1 MKRLLTFLLLIIP
14 MTSMINAQSYKS
26 VDYSDLW
33 AKVEKAL
40 KKGLPQTAVKYLD
53 ELEDLAT
60 KADDGLELLVVCE
73 TKLDQLR
80 EYNWKEASPYY
91 SKVDLI
97 RSIVL
102 GDLNGSIA
110 KYSDH
115 PRVLRLHYHKLLE
128 EKRNIDYR
136 FDKSGADYLAFKSR
150 CLDLLKGHSSKDYY
164 YDNVKEIVESMDSE
178 DLSGSISGYRN
189 QYVPHQDVA
198 IRISTRNLSR
208 VTLDIYRLNDNRFWK
223 EGYRFG
229 LFDLKRISTKVS
241 SHTYDMPDE
250 YNIPGEKRDTISCGQ
265 AGNYVL
271 HFHSGKH
278 DSYTDIC
285 VSSVATG
292 LRKVG
297 NVQEIYAANIV
308 TGKPYKEVLAEAYR
322 NPGRKYSGSIVKIT
336 PAKKAIV
343 TQKGF
348 TELPMEFEQKK
359 GKEYIDWA
367 LRVSAGKDIYAP
379 LLSVDNYRVET
390 ELDRERMSEGMSL
403 YTDRKLYKPS
413 DTIFFKVICYKSDRE
428 RGEVLANKPIEL
440 SIRHTSEDKPFA
452 TFKVVTNDMG
462 SASGFFTLPEES
474 KNGKYYIMSEYRH
487 LGEVRVE
494 TYKRPNFDFK
504 LEPNEG
510 VYIFSDI
517 VRQKGTVESF
527 AGYSIAG
534 CKVEYS
540 VTCHS
545 VWHPGHRSYN
555 SYYSEEVTSGEVL
568 SDNDG
573 HFEISFIAKHPAG
586 DSFNPKE
593 HSEDVIAFVIDTK
606 VTDPQGETHSKS
618 TTVRVSD
625 IPLVMGLRF
634 STPMSQSY
642 KDPDNN
648 VSRVIVE
655 KNEVKAVTFT
665 VDNLNYRPYE
675 TKVTYSLLQDGKVVG
690 SETVSSNSEIP
701 FDFASVKSGAYT
713 LAYKSVYRGIEI
725 EGKTEIVI
733 FDTNENRLPVK
744 AVYFY
749 YPIVTENGI
758 EFLIGT
764 TEDNLW
770 LEMGLFDNH
779 KCHHRESL
787 HLKNEVLRISLPY
800 KEEYRSS
807 VKMSIFGF
815 RNGEAIDHQYEFSR
829 PDKVLFNVGIESF
842 RDCTGPQSKEKFTI
856 IGAPDAEYVVSIF
869 DKTTDRYGAN
879 SFSFNPLDVKVYNS
893 APYIRTTLGDSYRT
907 YYGFRLFEKR
917 KALSKSSSVSGA
929 NAALES
935 IPLVMDLMDVEEER
949 SIDTEAGDGQE
960 AEETTVRSQF
970 GELIAFY
977 PHLRSDRDGKVEVE
991 YTTGDLLSTFR
1002 VLVMGYD
1009 KSLKTGNAE
1018 RSLIVRKEL
1027 MVVPNIPLFIREG
1040 DKIVIKSKVVNLSDE
1055 QLQGNGYIEF
1065 YNEETGEKLTLKD
1078 TESKVLTLAVGAQK
1092 ELAWSITPPEN
1103 VSKLGVVIRFKA
1115 GNFSDGEK
1123 HIVTILPKE
1132 ITITEAAS
1140 FVIGGPHGHK
1150 YYEDQLHQ
1158 RIKARNPRI
1167 RHAEYSTLTAV
1178 KESLPVVSKPESNNA
1193 IDWTLALYINQMRAK
1208 VLTLDQKEVDSAST
1222 ESFRNEA
1229 ITALSKLNNSDGGF
1243 AWFDGMPSSERLTL
1257 FFLEKMCQLR
1267 NFGALEFSESEKKL
1281 VEGAVSY
1288 IDEKIREAY
1297 NREGYNPFNYI
1308 ELFYVRSHYLEYQ
1321 MKGKVSTA
1329 FDKFLSNTAD
1339 GWQKIAILNK
1349 ARLAHILLNSKETN
1363 YWNKKFE
1370 SRIEDLK
1377 TSLKDYAVVNPTI
1390 GCYFP
1395 NAVMPFRGLMNSEI
1409 YAHAKLMTLF
1419 ARLGEKDMVDSLALW
1434 MLLQKHNQAWENT
1447 VATTDAV
1454 HALIASGAKDLKL
1467 GAVYYTYDTV
1477 IDDVKPAAN
1486 EIEVNREFVRASD
1499 SKVIMDGDKLNIGDE
1514 IIARYFIKNSENRS
1528 FVRMKAMRPACFY
1541 PLDERSFFFT
1551 GFWGE
1556 FYKEQ
1561 HESLTNYYFEL
1572 LPEGNLTIEERFYI
1586 TQEGTFSTSLVEI
1599 ESLYANEYRGH
1610 TGSMKIT
1617 SK

>member
-1 MKRLLTFLLLIIP
+1 MKRLLTFLLLTIP

-33 AKVEKAL
+33 KKVEKAE

-53 ELEDLAT
+53 EIETLAK
-60 KADDGLELLVVCE
+60 KADDGLELLVIYE
-73 TKLDQLR
+73 AKLEQLR
-80 EYNWKEASPYY
+80 QYNWKEAGPYY
-91 SKVDLI
+91 STVDRQ
-97 RSIVL
+97 RSIIL
-102 GDLNGSIA
+102 GDLDGSIA
-110 KYSDH
+110 KYPDH
-115 PRVLRLHYHKLLE
+115 PRVLRLHYHKLVE
-128 EKRNIDYR
+128 EQRNIDYR

-150 CLDLLKGHSSKDYY
+150 CREVLKSHSSKTYY
-164 YDNVKEIVESMDSE
+164 RGDVEQIIKDMDSE
-178 DLSGSISGYRN
+178 DLSGNIIGSRS
-189 QYVPHQDVA
+189 QYIPHQDLA
-198 IRISTRNLSR
+198 IRINTRNLSR
-208 VTLDIYRLNDNRFWK
+208 VILDMYRLDDNRFWGS
-223 EGYRFG
+223 GYKFD
-229 LFDLKRISTKVS
+229 LFNLKRISTKVFTR
-241 SHTYDMPDE
+241 TYDMPNE
-250 YNIPGEKRDTISCGQ
+250 YNISSERRDTISCGE
-265 AGNYVL
+265 AGNYIL

-278 DSYTDIC
+278 DSYGEFC

-297 NVQEIYAANIV
+297 NVQEIYAADIV
-308 TGKPYKEVLAEAYR
+308 TGEPFKEVLAEAYS
-322 NPGRKYSGSIVKIT
+322 NSGIKSRFGVTKLT
-336 PAKKAIV
+336 PTKKCIV

-348 TELPMEFEQKK
+348 TSLPLEFEQKK
-359 GKEYIDWA
+359 GKEYIDWT

-390 ELDRERMSEGMSL
+390 EVDRERMSEWMSL

-440 SIRHTSEDKPFA
+440 SIRHASEDKPLG

-534 CKVEYS
+534 SKVEYT
-540 VTCHS
+540 VTR
-545 VWHPGHRSYN
+545 RSGWYWDGKSKN
-555 SYYSEEVTSGEVL
+555 QYYSEEQVASGEVL

-573 HFEISFIAKHPAG
+573 GFEISFIAEHPAG
-586 DSFNPKE
+586 EDFKPKE
-593 HSEDVIAFVIDTK
+593 HTKEVIAFVIDAK
-606 VTDPQGETHSKS
+606 VTDPQGETHSRS
-618 TTVRVSD
+618 TTIRVSD

-634 STPMSQSY
+634 STPMSQNY
-642 KDPDNN
+642 KDPDSNI
-648 VSRVIVE
+648 SRVIVE

-665 VDNLNYRPYE
+665 VDNLNFRPYD
-675 TKVTYSLLQDGKVVG
+675 TKVTYSLLQEDNVVK
-690 SETVSSNSEIP
+690 SETVSSNSEVP
-701 FDFASVKSGAYT
+701 FDFASVKSGKYT
-713 LAYKSVYRGIEI
+713 LAYSTIYRGIKV
-725 EGKTEIVI
+725 EGKTDIVV
-733 FDTNENRLPVK
+733 FDINEKKLPFK
-744 AVYFY
+744 AQYFY
-749 YPIVTENGI
+749 YPIVIENGI

-764 TEDNLW
+764 TEDDLW

-779 KCHHRESL
+779 KCHYRESL
-787 HLKNEVLRISLPY
+787 HLKNEVVRISLPY

-807 VKMSIFGF
+807 VKMSVFGF
-815 RNGEAIDHQYEFSR
+815 RNGEVIDNQYEFSR
-829 PDKVLFNVGIESF
+829 PDKVLFNVDIESF
-842 RDCTGPQSKEKFTI
+842 RDCTGPQTKEKFTI
-856 IGAPDAEYVVSIF
+856 IGAPNAEYVVSIF

-879 SFSFNPLDVKVYNS
+879 SFSFSPLSVKVYNS
-893 APYIRTTLGDSYRT
+893 APYIRTTLGGSYRP
-907 YYGFRLFEKR
+907 YYGFRLYEKDEIR
-917 KALSKSSSVSGA
+917 AKSSSIYGSNVV
-929 NAALES
+929 LES
-935 IPLVMDLMDVEEER
+935 VPLVSNVDQESSVD
-949 SIDTEAGDGQE
+949 EAAATGQE
-960 AEETTVRSQF
+960 SEEMIVRSQF

-977 PHLRSDRDGKVEVE
+977 PHLRSDSDGKVEVE

-1040 DKIVIKSKVVNLSDE
+1040 DKIVIKSKVVNLSEE

-1078 TESKVLTLAVGAQK
+1078 VGSKALSLAAGSQK

-1140 FVIGGPHGHK
+1140 FVVGGPHGHK
-1150 YYEDQLHQ
+1150 YYEDQLHK

-1167 RHAEYSTLTAV
+1167 EHATYSTLTAV
-1178 KESLPVVSKPESNNA
+1178 KESLPVVSKPESNNV
-1193 IDWTLALYINQMRAK
+1193 IDWTVALYINQMRAK
-1208 VLTLDQKEVDSAST
+1208 VLTLDQKEVDGASV
-1222 ESFRNEA
+1222 ENFRNEA
-1229 ITALSKLNNSDGGF
+1229 IRALSKFQNSDGGF

-1257 FFLEKMCQLR
+1257 FFLEKMAQLR
-1267 NFGALEFSESEKKL
+1267 DFGAIEFSEAEKKL
-1281 VEGAVSY
+1281 VEGAVGY
-1288 IDEKIREAY
+1288 IDERIRESY
-1297 NREGYNPFNYI
+1297 SRTGYNSFNFI
-1308 ELFYVRSHYLEYQ
+1308 DRFYVRSHYLEHQ
-1321 MKGKVSTA
+1321 MKGKASTA
-1329 FDKFLSNTAD
+1329 FSKFLSDTAD

-1349 ARLAHILLNSKETN
+1349 ARLAHILLNCKETSF
-1363 YWNKKFE
+1363 WQNKFD
-1370 SRIEDLK
+1370 SRVADLNA
-1377 TSLKDYAVVNPTI
+1377 SLKDHAVINPTI

-1454 HALIASGAKDLKL
+1454 HALVASGAKDLKL

-1486 EIEVNREFVRASD
+1486 EIEVTREFVRASD
-1499 SKVIMDGDKLNIGDE
+1499 SKIIMDGDKLNVGDE

-1586 TQEGTFSTSLVEI
+1586 TQEGAFSTSLVEI

-1610 TGSMKIT
+1610 TGSMKII

>member
-33 AKVEKAL
+33 KKVEKAE

-53 ELEDLAT
+53 ELEVLAE
-60 KADDGLELLVVCE
+60 KSGDDLELLVIRE
-73 TKLDQLR
+73 KKQEQLR
-80 EYNWKEASPYY
+80 EYNWKESNSYY
-91 SKVDLI
+91 PKVTQQRDILYDN
-97 RSIVL
+97 L
-102 GDLNGSIA
+102 DESIA

-115 PRVLRLHYHKLLE
+115 PRVLRLHYIKLE
-128 EKRNIDYR
+128 YERYKIA
-136 FDKSGADYLAFKSR
+136 DKDNQSGADYLAFKAR
-150 CLDLLKGHSSKDYY
+150 CLDVLKGHSSKDYY
-164 YDNVKEIVESMDSE
+164 YNEVKRLIEEMESE
-178 DLSGSISGYRN
+178 DLSASIVSHKS
-189 QYVPHQDVA
+189 QYIPHQDMT
-198 IRISTRNLSR
+198 IEIGTRNISR
-208 VTLDIYRLNDNRFWK
+208 VTLDIYRLDDNRFWGS
-223 EGYRFG
+223 GYRLDMFN
-229 LFDLKRISTKVS
+229 LRRISKKVFS
-241 SHTYDMPDE
+241 RTYDMPNE
-250 YNIPGEKRDTISCGQ
+250 YNISSERRDTISCGA
-265 AGNYVL
+265 AGNYIL
-271 HFHSGKH
+271 HFHSGKQN
-278 DSYTDIC
+278 SYSALS

-297 NVQEIYAANIV
+297 NIQEIYAADIV
-308 TGKPYKEVLAEAYR
+308 TGKPYKEVLAEVYR
-322 NPGRKYSGSIVKIT
+322 DSDIKSRFGVTKLT
-336 PAKKAIV
+336 PTKKAIV

-348 TELPMEFEQKK
+348 TSLPLMLEKKK
-359 GKEYIDWA
+359 GNESIIWR

-379 LLSVDNYRVET
+379 FLSIDNYYEEIDEST
-390 ELDRERMSEGMSL
+390 YMLENMAL

-462 SASGFFTLPEES
+462 SASGFFKIPEDG
-474 KNGKYYIMSEYRH
+474 KNGIYSIIAGNRY

-494 TYKRPNFDFK
+494 SYKRPNFDFR

-534 CKVEYS
+534 SKVEYT
-540 VTCHS
+540 VTRRS
-545 VWHPGHRSYN
+545 EWYPGRKSYD
-555 SYYSEEVTSGEVL
+555 YHYSEEVASGEVL

-573 HFEISFIAKHPAG
+573 RFEISFVAEHPVGA
-586 DSFNPKE
+586 SFNPNI
-593 HSEDVIAFVIDTK
+593 HSENVISFVIDAK
-606 VTDPQGETHSKS
+606 VTDPLGETHSKS

-634 STPMSQSY
+634 SVPMSQSVT
-642 KDPDNN
+642 DPE
-648 VSRVIVE
+648 SGISSVIVE

-665 VDNLNYRPYE
+665 VDNLNHRPYG
-675 TKVTYSLLQDGKVVG
+675 TKVTYSLLQDGKVVK
-690 SETVSSNSEIP
+690 SETVSSNIKVP
-701 FDFASVKSGAYT
+701 FDFASVKSGKYT
-713 LAYKSVYRGIEI
+713 LAYSTVYRGIKV
-725 EGKTEIVI
+725 EGKTDIVI
-733 FDTNENRLPVK
+733 FDINEKSLPFK
-744 AVYFY
+744 AKYFY

-758 EFLIGT
+758 DFLLGT
-764 TEDNLW
+764 TEDDLY
-770 LEMGLFDNH
+770 LEAGLFDNH

-787 HLKNEVLRISLPY
+787 HLKNEVVRITLPY

-807 VKMSIFGF
+807 IKLSLFGF
-815 RNGEAIDHQYEFSR
+815 RNGEPIDHQYEFSR
-829 PDKVLFNVGIESF
+829 PGKVLFNVDIESF
-842 RDCTGPQSKEKFTI
+842 RDCTGPQTKEKFTI
-856 IGAPDAEYVVSIF
+856 TGAPDAEYVLSIF

-879 SFSFNPLDVKVYNS
+879 SFSFSPLSVKVHNA
-893 APYIRTTLGDSYRT
+893 APYITTTLAYR
-907 YYGFRLFEKR
+907 YQPLYGYRSDTKEMVAR
-917 KALSKSSSVSGA
+917 SSARDMTNYIV
-929 NAALES
+929 ES
-935 IPLVMDLMDVEEER
+935 MPLVSNVEEE
-949 SIDTEAGDGQE
+949 SSVEEKEASGS
-960 AEETTVRSQF
+960 EEMTIRSQF

-977 PHLRSDRDGKVEVE
+977 PHLRSGRDGKVEVE

-1018 RSLIVRKEL
+1018 HSLIVRKEL

-1040 DKIVIKSKVVNLSDE
+1040 DKIVIKSKVVNLSEE
-1055 QLQGNGYIEF
+1055 QLKGNGYIKF
-1065 YNEETGEKLTLKD
+1065 YNEETGEELILKD
-1078 TESKVLTLAVGAQK
+1078 TDAKALTLAVGSQK
-1092 ELAWSITPPEN
+1092 ELAWSVTPPEN
-1103 VSKLGVVIRFKA
+1103 VSKLGVAISFKA
-1115 GNFSDGEK
+1115 GNYSDGEK

-1150 YYEDQLHQ
+1150 YYEDQLHK

-1178 KESLPVVSKPESNNA
+1178 KEALPVVSKPESNNA
-1193 IDWTLALYINQMRAK
+1193 IEWTNALYINQMRAK
-1208 VLTLDQKEVDSAST
+1208 VLTMDGREKEVDGASV
-1222 ESFRNEA
+1222 ESFREEA
-1229 ITALSKLNNSDGGF
+1229 IKALSKLHNMDGGF

-1257 FFLEKMCQLR
+1257 FFLEKMSQLR
-1267 NFGALEFSESEKKL
+1267 DFGAIEFSEAEKKL
-1281 VEGAVSY
+1281 VEGAVGY
-1288 IDEKIREAY
+1288 IDERIREAY
-1297 NREGYNPFNYI
+1297 SRERYNSFNSI
-1308 ELFYVRSHYLEYQ
+1308 NLFYVRSHYLEYQ

-1329 FDKFLSNTAD
+1329 FSKFLSDTAD

-1349 ARLAHILLNSKETN
+1349 AQLAHILLNCKETGF
-1363 YWNKKFE
+1363 WSKKFD
-1370 SRIEDLK
+1370 SRIADFNA
-1377 TSLKDYAVVNPTI
+1377 SLKDYAVINPTI

-1447 VATTDAV
+1447 VATIDAV
-1454 HALIASGAKDLKL
+1454 HALVSSGAKDLKL

-1499 SKVIMDGDKLNIGDE
+1499 SKVIMDGEKLNVGDE
-1514 IIARYFIKNSENRS
+1514 IIARYYIRNSENRS

-1561 HESLTNYYFEL
+1561 HESFTNYYFEL

>member
-1 MKRLLTFLLLIIP
+1 MKRLLTFLLLLIP
-14 MTSMINAQSYKS
+14 TTSMINAQSYKS
-26 VDYSDLW
+26 ANYGDLW
-33 AKVEKAL
+33 SKVEKAL

-53 ELEDLAT
+53 ELEALAT

-80 EYNWKEASPYY
+80 EYNWKEAGPYY
-91 SKVDLI
+91 STVDRQ
-97 RSIVL
+97 RSIIL

-128 EKRNIDYR
+128 EKRDIDR
-136 FDKSGADYLAFKSR
+136 RREKSSADYLAFKSR
-150 CLDLLKGHSSKDYY
+150 CQEILKGHSSKDYY
-164 YDNVKEIVESMDSE
+164 YDNVDQIVKEMDSE
-178 DLSGSISGYRN
+178 ELSDYIDGYKQ
-189 QYVPHQDVA
+189 QYAPNQDVA
-198 IRISTRNLSR
+198 IRIHTRNLSR
-208 VTLDIYRLNDNRFWK
+208 VTLDIYRLNDNCFWE

-229 LFDLKRISTKVS
+229 LFNLKRISSKVFTR
-241 SHTYDMPDE
+241 TYDLPNE
-250 YNIPGEKRDTISCGQ
+250 YNILSEKFDTIPCREV
-265 AGNYVL
+265 GNYVF

-278 DSYTDIC
+278 NSYSDIC

-297 NVQEIYAANIV
+297 NVQEIYAADII
-308 TGKPYKEVLAEAYR
+308 TGKPYKEILAEAYS
-322 NPGRKYSGSIVKIT
+322 NPGRGDRGSITRIT
-336 PAKKAIV
+336 PTKKATV
-343 TQKGF
+343 TQNGF
-348 TELPMEFEQKK
+348 TRLPLEFEQKK

-379 LLSVDNYRVET
+379 LLSVDNYSVET
-390 ELDRERMSEGMSL
+390 DRDMEWMSEEMSF

-413 DTIFFKVICYKSDRE
+413 DTIFFKVIYYKSNRE
-428 RGEVLANKPIEL
+428 KAQVLANKPLEL
-440 SIRHTSEDKPFA
+440 SIRHTSEEKPFA

-462 SASGFFTLPEES
+462 SASGFFTLPEGS
-474 KNGKYYIMSEYRH
+474 KNGIYRIMAGNRY

-504 LEPNEG
+504 LEPNAG

-534 CKVEYS
+534 CKVEYT
-540 VTCHS
+540 VTCNS
-545 VWHPGHRSYN
+545 VWHPGRRSYDYH
-555 SYYSEEVTSGEVL
+555 YYSEKVTSGEVL

-573 HFEISFIAKHPAG
+573 CFEISFIAEHPAG

-593 HSEDVIAFVIDTK
+593 HSEDVIAFVIDAK

-642 KDPDNN
+642 KDPDSNI
-648 VSRVIVE
+648 SRVIVE

-701 FDFASVKSGAYT
+701 FDFASLKSGKYT
-713 LAYKSVYRGIEI
+713 LAYKTVYRGIEI
-725 EGKTEIVI
+725 EGKTEIVV
-733 FDTNENRLPVK
+733 FDTNEKQLPVK
-744 AVYFY
+744 AAYFY

-770 LEMGLFDNH
+770 LEMGLFDNS

-787 HLKNEVLRISLPY
+787 HLKNEVVRISLPY

-807 VKMSIFGF
+807 VKMSVFGF
-815 RNGEAIDHQYEFSR
+815 RNGGAIDYQYEFSR
-829 PDKVLFNVGIESF
+829 PDKVRFNVGIESF
-842 RDCTGPQSKEKFTI
+842 RDCTGPQTKEKFTI

-879 SFSFNPLDVKVYNS
+879 SFSFNPLDIKVYNS
-893 APYIRTTLGDSYRT
+893 APYIRTTLDDSYRT
-907 YYGFRLFEKR
+907 YYGFRAPKDELV
-917 KALSKSSSVSGA
+917 AKSSAKAMA
-929 NAALES
+929 NGALES
-935 IPLVMDLMDVEEER
+935 IPLVMNIEEESSVEEDAATGR
-949 SIDTEAGDGQE
+949 
-960 AEETTVRSQF
+960 EEEEVTIRSQF

-977 PHLRSDRDGKVEVE
+977 PHLRSDSDGKVEVE

-1040 DKIVIKSKVVNLSDE
+1040 DKIVIKSKVVNLSE
-1055 QLQGNGYIEF
+1055 GQLKGDGYIEF
-1065 YNEETGEKLTLKD
+1065 HNEETGEKLTLKD
-1078 TESKVLTLAVGAQK
+1078 IEAKALTLASGGQK
-1092 ELAWSITPPEN
+1092 EISWSITPPEN
-1103 VSKLGVVIRFKA
+1103 VRRLGVTISFKA

-1123 HIVTILPKE
+1123 HLVTILPKE

-1140 FVIGGPHGHK
+1140 FVMGGPHGHK
-1150 YYEDQLHQ
+1150 YYEDQLHK
-1158 RIKARNPRI
+1158 RIKASNPRI
-1167 RHAEYSTLTAV
+1167 KYAEYSTLTAV
-1178 KESLPVVSKPESNNA
+1178 REALPVVSKPESNNA
-1193 IDWTLALYINQMRAK
+1193 IEWTNALYINQMRAK
-1208 VLTLDQKEVDSAST
+1208 VLTLDGREKEVDTAYV
-1222 ESFRNEA
+1222 EKFRNEA
-1229 ITALSKLNNSDGGF
+1229 IAALSKLHNSDGGF
-1243 AWFDGMPSSERLTL
+1243 AWFDGMLSSELLTL
-1257 FFLEKMCQLR
+1257 FVLEKMSQLR
-1267 NFGALEFSESEKKL
+1267 DFGAIEFNESEKKL
-1281 VEGAVSY
+1281 VEGAVGY
-1288 IDEKIREAY
+1288 IDEMIIEAY
-1297 NREGYNPFNYI
+1297 SREGYNSFNSI
-1308 ELFYVRSHYLEYQ
+1308 NLFYVRSQYPEFR
-1321 MKGKVSTA
+1321 MKGKASTA
-1329 FDKFLSNTAD
+1329 FGKFLSDTAE

-1349 ARLAHILLNSKETN
+1349 ARLAHILLNCKGTDF
-1363 YWNKKFE
+1363 WNKKFE
-1370 SRIEDLK
+1370 SRIEDLNA
-1377 TSLKDYAVVNPTI
+1377 SLKDYAVANPTI

-1409 YAHAKLMTLF
+1409 YAHAKLMALF

-1454 HALIASGAKDLKL
+1454 HALVSSGAKDLKL

-1486 EIEVNREFVRASD
+1486 ELEVDREFVRVSD
-1499 SKVIMDGDKLNIGDE
+1499 NKVINDGDKLNVGDE
-1514 IIARYFIKNSENRS
+1514 IIAKYYIKNSENRS

-1541 PLDERSFFFT
+1541 PLDERSYFFT
-1551 GFWGE
+1551 GFWGG

-1561 HESLTNYYFEL
+1561 RESHTNYYFEL
-1572 LPEGNLTIEERFYI
+1572 MPEGELTVEERFYI
-1586 TQEGTFSTSLVEI
+1586 TQEGTFATSIVEI

-1610 TGSMKIT
+1610 TGSVKIT

>member
-14 MTSMINAQSYKS
+14 MTSMINVQSYKL

-33 AKVEKAL
+33 KQVEKAE

-53 ELEDLAT
+53 KLEALAE
-60 KADDGLELLVVCE
+60 KAEDDLELLVIRE
-73 TKLDQLR
+73 KKQEQLQ
-80 EYNWKEASPYY
+80 EYNWKEANSYY
-91 SKVDLI
+91 PKVSQQMDILYAN
-97 RSIVL
+97 L
-102 GDLNGSIA
+102 DESIA

-115 PRVLRLHYHKLLE
+115 PRVLRLHYIKLE
-128 EKRNIDYR
+128 YERYEIA
-136 FDKSGADYLAFKSR
+136 DKDNQSGADYLAFKAR
-150 CLDLLKGHSSKDYY
+150 CLEVLKGHSSKDYY
-164 YDNVKEIVESMDSE
+164 YNEVKRLIEEMESE
-178 DLSGSISGYRN
+178 DLSASIVSHKT
-189 QYVPHQDVA
+189 QYIPHQDLT
-198 IRISTRNLSR
+198 IEIGTRNLSC
-208 VTLDIYRLNDNRFWK
+208 VTLDIYRLDDNRFW
-223 EGYRFG
+223 EGGYKLDKFN
-229 LFDLKRISTKVS
+229 LKRISTKVFS
-241 SHTYDMPDE
+241 RTYDMPNE
-250 YNIPGEKRDTISCGQ
+250 YNISSERQDTISCGA
-265 AGNYVL
+265 AGNYIL

-278 DSYTDIC
+278 NSYSVLS

-297 NVQEIYAANIV
+297 NVQEIYAADIV

-322 NPGRKYSGSIVKIT
+322 DSDIKTRFGVTKLT
-336 PAKKAIV
+336 PKKKCIV

-348 TELPMEFEQKK
+348 TSLPLKLEKKK
-359 GKEYIDWA
+359 GNEFIIWR

-379 LLSVDNYRVET
+379 FLSIDNYEEDT
-390 ELDRERMSEGMSL
+390 EERTYMLENMAL

-440 SIRHTSEDKPFA
+440 SIRHTSEDKPLG

-474 KNGKYYIMSEYRH
+474 KNGMYHIMSGYRS

-504 LEPNEG
+504 LEKNDG
-510 VYIFSDI
+510 VYVFSDV

-534 CKVEYS
+534 SKVEYT
-540 VTCHS
+540 VTRRS
-545 VWHPGHRSYN
+545 EWYPGRKSNFYSY
-555 SYYSEEVTSGEVL
+555 EAEVASGEVL
-568 SDNDG
+568 SDNNG
-573 HFEISFIAKHPAG
+573 RFEISFVAEHPAG
-586 DSFNPKE
+586 EHFNPAL
-593 HSEDVIAFVIDTK
+593 HAEDVIAFVIDAK

-634 STPMSQSY
+634 STPMSQNY
-642 KDPDNN
+642 KDPDSNI
-648 VSRVIVE
+648 SRVLVE

-665 VDNLNYRPYE
+665 VDNLNYRPYD
-675 TKVTYSLLQDGKVVG
+675 TKVTYSLLQDGKVVR
-690 SETVSSNSEIP
+690 SETVPSNSEVP
-701 FDFASVKSGAYT
+701 FNFASVKSGKYT
-713 LAYKSVYRGIEI
+713 LAYSTVYRGITI
-725 EGKTEIVI
+725 EGKTDIVV
-733 FDTNENRLPVK
+733 FDINEKRLPFKVK
-744 AVYFY
+744 YFY

-758 EFLIGT
+758 DFLLGT
-764 TEDNLW
+764 TEDDLY
-770 LEMGLFDNH
+770 LEVGLFDNH

-787 HLKNEVLRISLPY
+787 HLKNEVVRVTLPY

-807 VKMSIFGF
+807 IKLSVFGF
-815 RNGEAIDHQYEFSR
+815 RNGEPIDNRYEFSR
-829 PDKVLFNVGIESF
+829 PGKVLFNVDIESF
-842 RDCTGPQSKEKFTI
+842 RDCTGPQTKEKFTI
-856 IGAPDAEYVVSIF
+856 TGAPDAEYVVSIF

-879 SFSFNPLDVKVYNS
+879 SFSFSPLSVKVYNA
-893 APYIRTTLGDSYRT
+893 APYIKTTLAYR
-907 YYGFRLFEKR
+907 YQPIYGYHFETKEMVAR
-917 KALSKSSSVSGA
+917 SSARDMTNYVA
-929 NAALES
+929 ES
-935 IPLVMDLMDVEEER
+935 IPLVSNIEEE
-949 SIDTEAGDGQE
+949 SSVDEAAATGQE
-960 AEETTVRSQF
+960 TEEMSIRSQF

-977 PHLRSDRDGKVEVE
+977 PHLRSNRDGKVEVE

-1065 YNEETGEKLTLKD
+1065 YNEETGEKLTLED
-1078 TESKVLTLAVGAQK
+1078 TKAKTLSLAADSQK

-1140 FVIGGPHGHK
+1140 FVVGGPHGHK
-1150 YYEDQLHQ
+1150 YYEDQLHK

-1167 RHAEYSTLTAV
+1167 EHATYSTLTAV
-1178 KESLPVVSKPESNNA
+1178 KEALPVVSKPESNNV
-1193 IDWTLALYINQMRAK
+1193 IDWTVALYINQMRAK
-1208 VLTLDQKEVDSAST
+1208 VLTLDQKEVDGANV
-1222 ESFRNEA
+1222 ERFRKEA
-1229 ITALSKLNNSDGGF
+1229 VTAISKFHNSDGGF
-1243 AWFDGMPSSERLTL
+1243 AWFDGMPSSERITL
-1257 FFLEKMCQLR
+1257 FFLEKMAQLR
-1267 NFGALEFSESEKKL
+1267 DFGAIEFSEAEKQL
-1281 VEGAVSY
+1281 VEGAVGY
-1288 IDEKIREAY
+1288 IDGRIRESY
-1297 NREGYNPFNYI
+1297 SRTGYNSFNFI
-1308 ELFYVRSHYLEYQ
+1308 DRFYVRSHYLEYQ

-1329 FDKFLSNTAD
+1329 FSKFLSETAN

-1349 ARLAHILLNSKETN
+1349 VRLAHILLNCKGTGFWS
-1363 YWNKKFE
+1363 KKFD
-1370 SRIEDLK
+1370 SRITDL
-1377 TSLKDYAVVNPTI
+1377 TASLKDYAVVNPTI

-1454 HALIASGAKDLKL
+1454 HALVGSSAKDLKL

-1477 IDDVKPAAN
+1477 IDEVKPAAN
-1486 EIEVNREFVRASD
+1486 EIEVNREFMRASD
-1499 SKVIMDGDKLNIGDE
+1499 SKIIMDGDKLNVGDE
-1514 IIARYFIKNSENRS
+1514 IIARYYIKNSENRS

-1610 TGSMKIT
+1610 TGSMKII